1 MSFVHLGLLRCLS
14 SLVKVIGM
22 NETFEKHP
30 LRIVLRAGS
39 AVFGA
44 SALFLLALP
53 ALFLEL
59 LALPTGEDQIWSM
72 RMIAVTLVALTGNML
87 VVSLYANVKGV
98 RFASRVMQIAAFGLG
113 ALTLVVPAEL
123 TWFTYLYAAVGFGFS
138 AAYTVLLFRRK

>member
-1 MSFVHLGLLRCLS
+1 
-14 SLVKVIGM
+14 M
-22 NETFEKHP
+22 NEAVEKHP

-53 ALFLEL
+53 SLFLQL

-87 VVSLYANVKGV
+87 VVSLYANIKGV

-138 AAYTVLLFRRK
+138 AAYTVLLFRR

>member
-1 MSFVHLGLLRCLS
+1 MT
-14 SLVKVIGM
+14 
-22 NETFEKHP
+22 ETIEKHP

-138 AAYTVLLFRRK
+138 AAYTVLLFRR

>member
-1 MSFVHLGLLRCLS
+1 MT
-14 SLVKVIGM
+14 
-22 NETFEKHP
+22 ETIQKHP
-30 LRIVLRAGS
+30 LRIVLRTGA

-44 SALFLLALP
+44 SALFLLAFP
-53 ALFLEL
+53 VLFLEL
-59 LALPTGEDQIWSM
+59 LALPTGEDQVWSM

-87 VVSLYANVKGV
+87 VVSLYANIKGV

-138 AAYTVLLFRRK
+138 AAYTVLLFRK

>member
-1 MSFVHLGLLRCLS
+1 MTEA
-14 SLVKVIGM
+14 IQ
-22 NETFEKHP
+22 KHP

-53 ALFLEL
+53 VMFLEL

-87 VVSLYANVKGV
+87 VVSLYANIKGV
-98 RFASRVMQIAAFGLG
+98 RLASRVMQFAAFGLG
-113 ALTLVVPAEL
+113 ALTLAVPAEL
-123 TWFTYLYAAVGFGFS
+123 NWFTYLYAAVGFSFS
-138 AAYTVLLFRRK
+138 AAYTVLLFRR

>member
-1 MSFVHLGLLRCLS
+1 MSFGRLGLQRCLS
-14 SLVKVIGM
+14 YLVEGTGM
-22 NETFEKHP
+22 TETVEKQP

-87 VVSLYANVKGV
+87 VVSLYANIKGV

-138 AAYTVLLFRRK
+138 AAYTVLLFRR